1 VPIRGY
7 FRSFG
12 RVQFRRKY
20 NFGESITHYTFF
32 LPFRFFRYAPKAGR
46 EEKRCAA
53 GETPAPKL
61 MSMKAIL
68 RIEKVTGQGSA
79 TGKTNHNLR
88 LVDVPNADPERSHL
102 NQVLLGGNK
111 GIWELANDRIEEA
124 RIKRKIR
131 PDAVRAVEILL
142 TASPEYFERDADN
155 VCRTI
160 PKRWVQ
166 LQEEFL
172 RKQFGKNLVQA
183 VLHMDEK
190 SPHIHAIVIPL
201 KDGKLSAK
209 EMFTPK
215 TLRQLQTDYAEA
227 MKSEG
232 LQRGVEGSRTKH
244 TTMKRVYGVHEEIE
258 TLEELKTTVA
268 EDLAA
273 KEIKAIQE
281 KVEQAKTSLPAWLD
295 QVKKQ
300 YLHQQQEKIQKD
312 TKEAMAKIEA
322 EAKTQVEKYRI
333 EINAKKNGIV
343 EKMNSEI
350 SDTEKKANEQLSAV
364 KADINRQLQ
373 EIKDKILANAQ
384 QELKNFREQEAK
396 RLEQE
401 KEEIR
406 KQTRGLKP
414 RF

>member
-1 VPIRGY
+1 LFTKG
-7 FRSFG
+7 
-12 RVQFRRKY
+12 
-20 NFGESITHYTFF
+20 ITHYTFF
-32 LPFRFFRYAPKAGR
+32 LPFRFFRYATKAGR

-53 GETPAPKL
+53 GETPAPRFTP
-61 MSMKAIL
+61 MKAIL

-88 LVDVPNADPERSHL
+88 LVEVPNADPERSHL

-111 GIWELANDRIEEA
+111 GVWELANDRIEEA
-124 RIKRKIR
+124 QIKRKIR

-190 SPHIHAIVIPL
+190 SPHIHAIIVPL
-201 KDGKLSAK
+201 KEGKLSAK
-209 EMFTPK
+209 ELFTPQ

-232 LQRGVEGSRTKH
+232 LERGVEGSRAKH
-244 TTMKRVYGVHEEIE
+244 TTMKRVYGVHEQIE
-258 TLEELKTTVA
+258 TLEELKTVVA

-273 KEIKAIQE
+273 KEVKALE
-281 KVEQAKTSLPAWLD
+281 AKVEEARASLPTWLD
-295 QVKKQ
+295 ELRTQ
-300 YLHQQQEKIQKD
+300 YIYQQQEKIQKD
-312 TKEAMAKIEA
+312 KREDMARLEA
-322 EAKTQVEKYRI
+322 EAKAQVEKYRV
-333 EINAKKNGIV
+333 EINAKKNRIIQ
-343 EKMNSEI
+343 KMNSEI
-350 SDTEKKANEQLSAV
+350 SDTEKKANEELSAV
-364 KADINRQLQ
+364 RADLNRQLQ
-373 EIKDKILANAQ
+373 EMKEKILSNAQ
-384 QELKNFREQEAK
+384 QELKNFQQEEAK
-396 RLEQE
+396 RVEKE

-406 KQTRGLKP
+406 KQSRGLKP

>member
-1 VPIRGY
+1 
-7 FRSFG
+7 
-12 RVQFRRKY
+12 
-20 NFGESITHYTFF
+20 
-32 LPFRFFRYAPKAGR
+32 
-46 EEKRCAA
+46 
-53 GETPAPKL
+53 
-61 MSMKAIL
+61 
-68 RIEKVTGQGSA
+68 
-79 TGKTNHNLR
+79 
-88 LVDVPNADPERSHL
+88 L